1 MCMEISVCGCPIRPL
16 GESRARMGYINAF
29 RKRSPQAAT
38 LLADVGYIFSD
49 DLHADGS
56 KLRDD
61 GADERLDRTRE

>member
-1 MCMEISVCGCPIRPL
+1 
-16 GESRARMGYINAF
+16 MGYINAF

-61 GADERLDRTRE
+61 GVDERLDRTRE